1 MVLVVGL
8 AAIPSGAWPTPTA
21 AVSVMQALGTWA
33 ELGAEDADVAE
44 AMRATAV
51 IATMIRRA
59 ARWVNRTMSCLLTFA
74 VVQDQRP
81 AFRAA
86 LLPLPGPRVAHQVAD
101 MRRSVVGSQSMPLDM
116 SAESPAV
123 ARTP

>member
-1 MVLVVGL
+1 VLVAGL
-8 AAIPSGAWPTPTA
+8 AAIPSGARPTPTA

-74 VVQDQRP
+74 VL
-81 AFRAA
+81 RAA
-86 LLPLPGPRVAHQVAD
+86 
-101 MRRSVVGSQSMPLDM
+101 
-116 SAESPAV
+116 
-123 ARTP
+123 